1 MHRVSITMK
10 TVEERA
16 VRGVPWTI
24 LAYAAN
30 KLVTVGTTLAL
41 ARLLTPKDFGL
52 VALALLAIL
61 ALSFLRDLG
70 LNGVLVLRTDLDM
83 RSQGTVL
90 ALMLIMGT
98 VLAVLL
104 AALSPLVAD
113 LFGEPRLE
121 AVLTVLS
128 VTVLLGGFTWFYE
141 TVLQRELE
149 FKKRFFALSTQTLV
163 YTGVALTLAVLGAGV
178 WSLVAGQLAGTVAF
192 AIALVAVAPYHVA
205 PRLDLDTARDLLGD
219 SGGFI
224 AQGVTA
230 FFQQNSDYVA
240 VGRILGA
247 VEVGFYSLAYRL
259 AELPYWAI
267 ADPVA
272 RVTFPAFARMRHRG
286 EDVRSSFLSTLRL
299 VALVSCPFGVVL
311 SGAADPF
318 VSGLLGDEWLPMVGP
333 LAVLGIWGAVRPVQV
348 TVAWLLNSV
357 GQAGLMGAISVVVL
371 VVLIPALLIA
381 ADLGGIT
388 AVAWVMLADMVVS
401 LVVLSWFAARRADV
415 GVASQAR
422 AVGPVALACVP
433 AWLAARGVAG
443 ALDDSAP
450 LAALVAAA
458 LAGAAAYL
466 AGVSLM
472 APGLLRTAVAKG
484 ARTIGRGPSAT
495 EPVA

>member
-1 MHRVSITMK
+1 MK
-10 TVEERA
+10 SVEERA

-41 ARLLTPKDFGL
+41 ARLLTPEDFGI
-52 VALALLAIL
+52 VALAVLAVI

-70 LNGVLVLRTDLDM
+70 LNGALVLRRDLDE
-83 RSQGTVL
+83 RAQGTML

-98 VLAVLL
+98 VLTAVLAAISPL
-104 AALSPLVAD
+104 AAR
-113 LFGEPRLE
+113 LFDEPRLTN
-121 AVLTVLS
+121 VLAVLS

-149 FKKRFFALSTQTLV
+149 FKKRFVSLSAQSLT
-163 YTGVALTLAVLGAGV
+163 YAIVALTLAALDAGV
-178 WSLVAGQLAGTVAF
+178 WSLVVGQLAGTVVF
-192 AIALVAVAPYHVA
+192 GVALVAVAPYHVV
-205 PRLDLDTARDLLGD
+205 PRFDGEIAVDLLR
-219 SGGFI
+219 SSRGFL

-230 FFQQNSDYVA
+230 FFQQNADYFA

-247 VEVGFYSLAYRL
+247 AQVGYYSLAYRL

-311 SGAADPF
+311 SGAAEPF
-318 VSGLLGDEWLPMVGP
+318 TAALLGDKWLPMVGP
-333 LAVLGIWGAVRPVQV
+333 LAVLGIWGAVRPIQV

-357 GQAGLMGAISVVVL
+357 GQAGLMGVISVVVL
-371 VVLIPALLIA
+371 VPLVPALLVA
-381 ADLGGIT
+381 ADRGGIT
-388 AVAWVMLADMVVS
+388 AVAWVMLADMLVS
-401 LVVLSWFAARRADV
+401 LLVLGWFAARRG
-415 GVASQAR
+415 GVPVSQQAR
-422 AVGPVALACVP
+422 ALAPVVLACVP
-433 AWLAARGVAG
+433 AWLATRGAAL
-443 ALDDSAP
+443 ALDDQPP
-450 LAALVAAA
+450 LVALVASS

-466 AGVSLM
+466 AGVSVV
-472 APGLLRTAVAKG
+472 APGLLRKAAG
-484 ARTIGRGPSAT
+484 QAARTLGRGPAAM
-495 EPVA
+495 ERPA

>member
-70 LNGVLVLRTDLDM
+70 LNGVLVLRTDLDV
-83 RSQGTVL
+83 RAQGTVL

-98 VLAVLL
+98 LLAALL

-113 LFGEPRLE
+113 LFREPRL
-121 AVLTVLS
+121 AGVLAALS
-128 VTVLLGGFTWFYE
+128 PTVLLGGFTWFYE

-149 FKKRFFALSTQTLV
+149 FKKRFFALSSQTLV
-163 YTGVALTLAVLGAGV
+163 YAAVAITMAVLGAGV

-192 AIALVAVAPYHVA
+192 AIALIAVAPYHVA
-205 PRLDLDTARDLLGD
+205 PRFDAGTARELLGE

-230 FFQQNSDYVA
+230 FFQQNSDYFA

-318 VSGLLGDEWLPMVGP
+318 VSALLGDEWLPMVGP
-333 LAVLGIWGAVRPVQV
+333 LAVLGIWGAVRLVQV

-371 VVLIPALLIA
+371 VVLVPALLIA
-381 ADLGGIT
+381 ANLGGIT
-388 AVAWVMLADMVVS
+388 AVAWVMLGDIVVS
-401 LVVLSWFAARRADV
+401 LVVLSWFVARRADV
-415 GVASQAR
+415 GLASQVR
-422 AVGPVALACVP
+422 AVGPVALACLP
-433 AWLAARGVAG
+433 AWLAARGVAV
-443 ALDDSAP
+443 ALDDSAA
-450 LAALVAAA
+450 LAALAAAA
-458 LAGAAAYL
+458 LAGAAAYV
-466 AGVSLM
+466 AGVSLL
-472 APGLLRTAVAKG
+472 APGLLRTAVAQAG
-484 ARTIGRGPSAT
+484 RTIGRAPSAT
-495 EPVA
+495 EPAA